1 MPMLTRRVRDR
12 HSKEWHASLAARV
25 VGQQGKA
32 RVDVELALCSLGGYD
47 TLLSVEGPLLKLLAL
62 KDSSDSNAYSKQ
74 LVRIEI
80 PALF

>member
-1 MPMLTRRVRDR
+1 M
-12 HSKEWHASLAARV
+12 
-25 VGQQGKA
+25 A